1 MRKKK
6 KSASKN
12 TQPDESITWMEWIS
26 RYLDEETTVTIEA
39 ED

>member
-6 KSASKN
+6 KATKQNS
-12 TQPDESITWMEWIS
+12 QPDESITWMEWIS
-26 RYLDEETTVTIEA
+26 RYLDEETAVTIEA